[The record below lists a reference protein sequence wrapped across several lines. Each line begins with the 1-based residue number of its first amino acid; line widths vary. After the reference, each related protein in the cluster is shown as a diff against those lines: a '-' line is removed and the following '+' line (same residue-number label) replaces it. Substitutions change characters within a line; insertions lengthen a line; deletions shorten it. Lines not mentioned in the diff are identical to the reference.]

1 MADVDSTLISNR
13 AEATTPRVANDPWNL
28 AKLKTSGVGILEV
41 STAED
46 TADELRF
53 VRVPSNAVIKQ
64 VLLSCD
70 AVAVGGAMDV
80 GVYQT
85 DANGG
90 AVVDA
95 DHFASAQ
102 VVTTALVDSNIAHE
116 SGVYGVE
123 DKDKPLWEALGLS
136 ADPQIHYDIV
146 GTITTD
152 MGGAG
157 TLCLEVTYVDGGA

>member
-1 MADVDSTLISNR
+1 MADVDTTIISNR
-13 AEATTPRVANDPWNL
+13 AATPRVANDPWND
-28 AKLKTSGVGILEV
+28 AKIKTTGVGSLEV
-41 STAED
+41 STSED

-53 VRVPSNAVIKQ
+53 VRVRSNAVIKQ

-80 GVYQT
+80 GIYQT
-85 DANGG
+85 DDNGG

-102 VVTTALVDSNIAHE
+102 VVTSALVDSNIAHE
-116 SGVYGVE
+116 SGVYGIE
-123 DKDKPLWEALGLS
+123 DKNKPLWEALGLS
-136 ADPQIHYDIV
+136 ADPQIWYDV
-146 GTITTD
+146 TGLITTD

-157 TLCLEVTYVDGGA
+157 TVMIEVTYVDGGA